1 MVLAI
6 LAFAV
11 FKILD
16 SLASVQKALLAIT
29 TQMRKITKSV
39 PFDLTFNF
47 IELSEKA
54 NSFVKI

>member
-39 PFDLTFNF
+39 PFNLTFNF

>member
-1 MVLAI
+1 MVLVI